1 VNCAAEP
8 ADTPI
13 AYGNVLNGANCV
25 LNPATDVDVVRF
37 GGAAG
42 EVVRIAV
49 ANVAGPGGMLVEVRD
64 PDGVLLFTF
73 SNPVITVGQTRSQ
86 YATLAK
92 TGTYGITVFD
102 AGLDQTASYGVVV
115 ERVAPFGPDAVPL
128 ALGTPVSDEL
138 NPGNDIDLFRFQ
150 AAASSIIRVS
160 IDPTVP
166 IGQAAMMQAASPSG
180 ARYSSGEFSGSTP
193 FFADVAVTETGWQ
206 TIQIRA
212 FRSDLGAVPY
222 AVRIDCISGPCSP
235 PDCTLELDPSYNAGT
250 LSLGF
255 HVGNRLGA
263 ASWNVWVSVSNQ
275 MIPLWSVPIANVEP
289 VVSFSLP
296 IPSFPHLGG
305 LALLSTITTSGRG
318 IVCMDAETVDT
329 GAIASDAAMP
339 SAAELRHLFAQR

>member
-1 VNCAAEP
+1 MSCRSARVLSSGCLWLLLIAAPALAASEAVNCAAEP

-166 IGQAAMMQAASPSG
+166 IGSAILVISRQKAGSSSIISKRKPEMRSLILFCTNSSAPNG
-180 ARYSSGEFSGSTP
+180 AG
-193 FFADVAVTETGWQ
+193 
-206 TIQIRA
+206 
-212 FRSDLGAVPY
+212 
-222 AVRIDCISGPCSP
+222 
-235 PDCTLELDPSYNAGT
+235 
-250 LSLGF
+250 
-255 HVGNRLGA
+255 
-263 ASWNVWVSVSNQ
+263 
-275 MIPLWSVPIANVEP
+275 
-289 VVSFSLP
+289 
-296 IPSFPHLGG
+296 
-305 LALLSTITTSGRG
+305 
-318 IVCMDAETVDT
+318 
-329 GAIASDAAMP
+329 
-339 SAAELRHLFAQR
+339 